1 MPLLRLSR
9 GLLLV
14 TALALLLS
22 PLAGGAA
29 PRPVQAPQEAADA
42 KIPAYLAQEEARLAE
57 QFSRPPVSL
66 ELIVQLAETRAQIA
80 EALARQG
87 EHGRARDYLLGAL
100 ALEPEVIEHWER
112 LGDLSVQLEDRAL
125 AEQAYRQVLTM
136 DPAHR
141 GARSKLASL
150 ALARQDYAAAAR
162 HLEIALADE
171 TAPREWMPIA
181 TLASLYAL
189 TGQVAQGRQY
199 FNRMAGATGD
209 DRFVLAEAI
218 LIQVAG
224 DGKAAAR
231 RLRDIEES
239 ALTPEL
245 LKQYA
250 ERLKREFDPN
260 LLDKLFKWLR

>member
-1 MPLLRLSR
+1 MPLTFLSR
-9 GLLLV
+9 GLAC
-14 TALALLLS
+14 ALALALS
-22 PLAGGAA
+22 LAPLAGWAA
-29 PRPVQAPQEAADA
+29 PRPAKVPQETADA
-42 KIPAYLAQEEARLAE
+42 KIPAYLSQEEVRLAALFR
-57 QFSRPPVSL
+57 QPPVGL
-66 ELIVQLAETRAQIA
+66 DLIGQLAETRAQIA

-87 EHGRARDYLLGAL
+87 ETGRARDYLLGAL
-100 ALEPEVIEHWER
+100 ELEPDVPARWER
-112 LGDLSVQLEDRAL
+112 LGDLSAQLEDRAL
-125 AEQAYRQVLTM
+125 AEQAYRQVLTH

-141 GARSKLASL
+141 GARTKLASL

-162 HLEIALADE
+162 HLEVALADE

-199 FNRMAGATGD
+199 FGRMADATGD

-224 DGKAAAR
+224 DGKAAAK
-231 RLRDIEES
+231 RLRDLEDS
-239 ALTPEL
+239 PMTPEL
-245 LKQYA
+245 LKRYA
-250 ERLKREFDPN
+250 DQLKREFDPN